1 MSEHGNDL
9 RRFLSYEATSGQDQA
24 GPKFRRDVFSGVLLF
39 IDISGYSAMANN
51 FACMGEVGVELL
63 SNLLNGFLTSQ
74 VIDLARSRQLT
85 SLSPPSCHEG
95 PEAVGRTADP
105 RTHRRPRR

>member
-74 VIDLARSRQLT
+74 VIASRVRANIHPCPHPVVRRARN
-85 SLSPPSCHEG
+85 CG
-95 PEAVGRTADP
+95 ANGRS
-105 RTHRRPRR
+105 